1 MIRRFSKL
9 ALRTRF
15 SSRAMIWF
23 LRAMIWLKI
32 LKRLQ
37 GTSVKFEFGLLSSA
51 IVDTLTFGLR
61 PVASPRSYFSVIV
74 RCKKF
79 NCYWQVR
86 KGTDDIYNV
95 MPEREG
101 DVDKLI
107 RNNLKPGD
115 TFIDIGSNIGYYTVL
130 AAHLVGSEGKVV
142 AIEPVP
148 ETVKVLR
155 ANCNLNHLRNVEI
168 LPTALW
174 SYECVMPIYF
184 SKGAF
189 GMASVTKLGE
199 DSTLTKAVPLDSIS
213 QSWNT
218 IKMMKIDAEGA
229 EYQIL
234 RGCYETLKRTK
245 YVILECS
252 EDCNEI
258 MSLLSENGFS
268 IRKMD
273 FTTYILAKRQK
284 EHS

>member
-15 SSRAMIWF
+15 SSRAMLWF
-23 LRAMIWLKI
+23 LRAMIWLRI

-51 IVDTLTFGLR
+51 IADTLTFGLR
-61 PVASPRSYFSVIV
+61 PVASPKSYFSGVI
-74 RCKKF
+74 RCMKF

-95 MPEREG
+95 MPMREG

-107 RNNLKPGD
+107 RNNLKRGD
-115 TFIDIGSNIGYYTVL
+115 IFVDIGANIGYYTVL

-155 ANCNLNHLRNVEI
+155 INCNLNHLSNVEI

-174 SYECVMPIYF
+174 SHECAMPIYF

-189 GMASVTKLGE
+189 GMASLIELGE
-199 DSTLTKAVPLDSIS
+199 DSILTKAIPLDSVS
-213 QSWNT
+213 QSWRT
-218 IKMMKIDAEGA
+218 IKMLKIDAEGA

-234 RGCYETLKRTK
+234 RGSYETLKK
-245 YVILECS
+245 VDCVILECS
-252 EDCNEI
+252 KYRTEI
-258 MSLLSENGFS
+258 MSLLSESGFS
-268 IRKMD
+268 IRKMA

-284 EHS
+284 ERS